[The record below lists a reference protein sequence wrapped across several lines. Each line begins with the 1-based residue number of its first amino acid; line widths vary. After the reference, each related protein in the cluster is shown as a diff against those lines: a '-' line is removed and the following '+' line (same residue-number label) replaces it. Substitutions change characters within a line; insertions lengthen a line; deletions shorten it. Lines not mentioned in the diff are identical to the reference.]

1 MLLVPGDRF
10 MWSVLRRSI
19 SLRVRITLGM
29 AGFGIAT
36 GAFMSA
42 VIDRQLE
49 KELEP
54 AARGR
59 LQAIAGEVAAVLD
72 QNLHRHAQELALLS
86 TMMVSD
92 SPSDLPSRAQLRK
105 LVDLFR
111 SHQPACA
118 WIGVADP
125 AGRVV
130 AASSGMLEGVDVSK
144 RPWHAAGLRST
155 HVSDPHAAL
164 LLARLLPAAPDGD
177 APRFVDIAMPLRDSQ
192 GTTTGVLAMH
202 LYWHWLDSLVTEAA
216 DRHKS
221 TPVEIRILDRS
232 GKDLAAGNGAPSP
245 QRLAVDTEEPG
256 WLSDRVVLGVSEE
269 TTALGWSVLVRQRRS
284 DVLAP
289 LDRQRHSMMLL
300 APVLSLLF
308 AAGTW
313 IIAGRLVRPVL
324 RLAERARQHAGA
336 PVAEGESETQ
346 LMDRALLRLAQTDR
360 LTGVAN
366 NTHLSEQLAALTPQ
380 PEGWAALVLINIDDF
395 SIFNSSQGRANG
407 DRLLCALAQQISS
420 LARPGD
426 LVARTGGG
434 EFTVLLRGLGHD
446 APAAIDVALDLA
458 LRIDSASRTSL
469 APEAGSEPIG
479 LSRGVLVFQPGSATA
494 DEMLKNV
501 EIAAREAKRQGGAR
515 AVVFS
520 ADLKARFDSA
530 IQLERELRL
539 AIEHGG
545 LSLVLHY
552 QPQIDRDG
560 HCLGAETLVRWNH
573 PEHGMIAPARFIPL
587 AEETGLIVP
596 LGSWV
601 LESACRQ
608 LASWAA
614 QPEMRHLVLA
624 VNVSAHELA
633 LPDYPDR
640 VANLISRTG
649 ADPRRLKLELTET
662 VLASDLDG
670 LVQRMIRLRSLG
682 VGLSMD
688 DFGTGFSSL
697 NYLSRLPI
705 DQLKIDQSFTREL
718 VRAGHA
724 ASIVRTI
731 VALGQGLGLSVIAEG
746 VETESQRSAL
756 IELGCSLFQG
766 YLLGRPM
773 PLDAFERQVRAHQA
787 LTPP

>member
-1 MLLVPGDRF
+1 

-36 GAFMSA
+36 GVFMSA

-59 LQAIAGEVAAVLD
+59 LHAIAGEVAAVLD
-72 QNLHRHAQELALLS
+72 QNLNRHAQELALLS
-86 TMMVSD
+86 ALMVSD
-92 SPSDLPSRAQLRK
+92 SPSGLPSHARLRE

-125 AGRVV
+125 AGWVL

-144 RPWHAAGLRST
+144 RPWHATGLRGT

-177 APRFVDIAMPLRDSQ
+177 APRFVDIAMPLRTPQ
-192 GTTTGVLAMH
+192 GPPTGVLAMH
-202 LYWHWLDSLVTEAA
+202 LYWHWLDALVAEAA

-232 GKDLAAGNGAPSP
+232 GKDLAAVNGPPVSS
-245 QRLAVDTEEPG
+245 LHAVDAEEAD

-269 TTALGWSVLVRQRRS
+269 TAALGWSVRVRQRRS

-308 AAGTW
+308 ATGTW

-324 RLAERARQHAGA
+324 LLAERARQHAGA
-336 PVAEGESETQ
+336 HVDEEENETQ

-366 NTHLSEQLAALTPQ
+366 STHLSEQLAALTPR
-380 PEGWAALVLINIDDF
+380 PEGWAALVLVNIDDF
-395 SIFNSSQGRANG
+395 GIFNSSQGRANG
-407 DRLLCALAQQISS
+407 DRLLRALAQQIVS

-434 EFTVLLRGLGHD
+434 EFTVLLRSLGHD
-446 APAAIDVALDLA
+446 APAAISIALDLA
-458 LRIDSASRTSL
+458 LRIDGASRTSL
-469 APEAGSEPIG
+469 TQDSGDEPLG
-479 LSRGVLVFQPGSATA
+479 LSSGVLVFQPGSATA

-520 ADLKARFDSA
+520 ADLEARFNSA
-530 IQLERELRL
+530 IQLERELRS
-539 AIEHGG
+539 AIERGG
-545 LSLVLHY
+545 SSLVLHY
-552 QPQIDRDG
+552 QPQIDLHG
-560 HCLGAETLVRWNH
+560 HCLGAELLVRWNH
-573 PEHGMIAPARFIPL
+573 PDHGMISPARFIPL

-614 QPEMRHLVLA
+614 QPGMRHLVLA

-640 VANLISRTG
+640 VADLIGRTG

-662 VLASDLDG
+662 VLARDLEG
-670 LVQRMIRLRSLG
+670 LVQRMTRLRSLG
-682 VGLSMD
+682 IGLSMD

-718 VRAGHA
+718 VRPGHA

-746 VETESQRSAL
+746 VETESQRNAL
-756 IELGCSLFQG
+756 IDLGCSLFQG

-773 PLDAFERQVRAHQA
+773 PLDAFERQVRVHQDQC
-787 LTPP
+787 LD